1 MNAHFRRFSRNLPA
15 LLALLAIIGFRSS
28 FAGTTGKLAGR
39 VLDDKKEPLPNAA
52 VVIVG
57 TTLGAVTDL
66 DGYYAVLNIPPG
78 TYTVQV
84 RMVGRRSFAAKGVEI
99 TVNNTTKLDAVLEDE
114 SITTDA
120 VVVTAQR
127 PVVDVGLTSSVATV
141 TDKDIKALPVQELS
155 DIINLQAGVVDGHFR
170 GGRAGEVQY
179 QVNGVSVNNVFDN
192 SSTVRIDR
200 SLIQE
205 VQVITGTFDAEY
217 GQAMSGVV
225 NTVLKSGGESF
236 QFGGEAL
243 GGSFAYSSGGDR
255 NLTYKFRPAT
265 TQNYQLN
272 VSGPTGLPQTY
283 FLFSGQRYVFDD
295 YLYGTRIFLPTDTSI
310 TKYKIEPVPSGDGK
324 EVPLGSRREWSGLAK
339 LTNRSIPSVEIS
351 YQAIFNVIDGRTIN
365 NGSGSGPDPYFQW
378 RLDPDGKTIPHTRS
392 IVHGIDWTH
401 TVSPSTFYTVAV
413 RQNYFDYYSWVYD
426 DFYDPRYD
434 AAGPSLALPNNQYN
448 GAFIQGAD
456 FTRYRQTTNTL
467 LLKASVTSQVS
478 RDHQIKLGAEIQD
491 SKMAFGT
498 AGTLVYLSGLNLQR
512 IVNQPPAFPGVQT
525 YFPISG
531 AAYAHDMIEWNDLTI
546 RAGVRF
552 EFFNGRSYTPSDLA
566 NPADSIPGA
575 PPSYAVRTTPK
586 YSVAPRFGLSYP
598 ITVRSSVFFSYGHF
612 YQLPNLQDM
621 FTNANYAR
629 LGLIQAGTPDFT
641 VMGNPD
647 VRPERTV
654 QYEFGYKNAVTDW
667 LGLSVNLF
675 YKDIRD
681 LLGVQFIQTYTSA
694 QYSRLAN
701 VDFGNV
707 TGFTLSL
714 DQRRMGLVSSTIDYT
729 WQMAQGNS
737 SNPQET
743 ASLAAANQ
751 DSRPR
756 TVPFDW
762 DQRHTLNVTVQL
774 SQPESYSVSAVMKF
788 ASGQPYTPSVA
799 SGFGSL
805 IETNSGRKP
814 NGFLVDLRFEKY
826 FVVAGWNMSLFARVF
841 NLLDAT
847 FFNGFVYANTGSP
860 AYSITPYA
868 DRNSLIDPTR
878 FYPPRRIEIG
888 ISMNSPQ

>member
-1 MNAHFRRFSRNLPA
+1 M
-15 LLALLAIIGFRSS
+15 
-28 FAGTTGKLAGR
+28 
-39 VLDDKKEPLPNAA
+39 
-52 VVIVG
+52 
-57 TTLGAVTDL
+57 
-66 DGYYAVLNIPPG
+66 
-78 TYTVQV
+78 
-84 RMVGRRSFAAKGVEI
+84 
-99 TVNNTTKLDAVLEDE
+99 
-114 SITTDA
+114 
-120 VVVTAQR
+120 
-127 PVVDVGLTSSVATV
+127 
-141 TDKDIKALPVQELS
+141 
-155 DIINLQAGVVDGHFR
+155 
-170 GGRAGEVQY
+170 
-179 QVNGVSVNNVFDN
+179 NGVSVNNVFDN
-192 SSTVRIDR
+192 TSTVRIDR

-225 NTVLKSGGESF
+225 NTVLKSGGETFTFS
-236 QFGGEAL
+236 GEAL
-243 GGSFAYSSGGDR
+243 GGSFAYASGGDR

-265 TQNYQLN
+265 TQNFQVN
-272 VSGPTGLPQTY
+272 VSGPVGLPQTY

-295 YLYGTRIFLPTDTSI
+295 YLYGTQMFLPTDTSI
-310 TKYKIEPVPSGDGK
+310 TKYKIAPSPTGNGA

-339 LTNRSIPSVEIS
+339 LTNRSLPAVEIS
-351 YQAIFNVIDGRTIN
+351 YQAIFNIIDGRTIG
-365 NGSGSGPDPYFQW
+365 NGSGLDDYFQW
-378 RLDPDGKTIPHTRS
+378 RLNPDGRAIPHTRS
-392 IVHGIDWTH
+392 LVHGIDWTH
-401 TVSPSTFYTVAV
+401 TVSPSTFYTVNV
-413 RQNYFDYYSWVYD
+413 RQNYFEYYSWAYD

-434 AAGPSLALPNNQYN
+434 SAGPPLSLPNNQYN
-448 GAFIQGAD
+448 GAIVQGVD
-456 FTRYRQTTNTL
+456 FGRYRQMTNTL

-478 RDHQIKLGAEIQD
+478 RAHQVKAGVEVQD
-491 SKMAFGT
+491 SKMEFGT
-498 AGTLVYLSGLNLQR
+498 AGTLVYLGNSLNLSR
-512 IVNQPPAFPGVQT
+512 IVNEPPAYPGVQT
-525 YFPISG
+525 YYPISG
-531 AAYAHDMIEWNDLTI
+531 AAYVSDMIEWNDLTI
-546 RAGVRF
+546 RAGVRA

-575 PPSYAVRTTPK
+575 PASYAVRTTPK

-629 LGLIQAGTPDFT
+629 LGLIQAGTPDYT

-667 LGLSVNLF
+667 LGISVNLF

-714 DQRRMGLVSSTIDYT
+714 DQRRVGLVSSTIDYT

-737 SNPQET
+737 SDPQET
-743 ASLAAANQ
+743 ATLAAANQ
-751 DSRPR
+751 DARPR
-756 TVPFDW
+756 TVPFNW

-774 SQPESYSVSAVMKF
+774 SQPESYSVSAIMRY

-814 NGFLVDLRFEKY
+814 NGFLMDLRLEKY
-826 FVVAGWNMSLFARVF
+826 FIVAGWNLSVFARVF
-841 NLLDAT
+841 NLFDTT
-847 FFNGFVYANTGSP
+847 FFNGFVYGNTGSP
-860 AYSITPYA
+860 AYSITPAA
-868 DRNSLIDPTR
+868 DRNSIIDPTR
-878 FYPPRRIEIG
+878 FYPPRRIEVG